1 MFYLFL
7 VLLLKYGAD
16 PTIKSRFGEDAL
28 QTACLKLATP
38 IASYL
43 INNFNYSNERIAC
56 AYELLGCTF
65 LDEQTDLQ
73 NALEYWRMAM
83 DIRLHSEPLPIVKR
97 NLVKPKK
104 AYQFMQE
111 FVTMEEL
118 ERIDLNLD
126 AMRLQSLLMCERI
139 LGSMHKELLFRLM
152 YRGASYADNLNF
164 QRCVDMW
171 NYSLRLRVL
180 KDTILSSDSCI
191 TSISLANL
199 YLDLFEVQQQST
211 TEDQLNFDD
220 VCETVDILLHEMP
233 QVVQLLQVRPTFKKQ
248 MENFD
253 TILKVI
259 TNLLYLMVKLNK
271 TSDQKGQLFQL
282 VRRLLRLGLRSSSGH
297 SFLHLAVSPNLEAKS
312 FSIYESLNS
321 PAPDCDLVN
330 LLLDCGADPDP
341 INHSGQTPLHLVCT
355 RINLQK
361 PIARLLLK
369 KGAHLDRVDFKGS
382 APVQMLLA
390 LGVTEIDPLEHISL
404 KCLSARSLAQS
415 GYSFEQIP
423 HFLRDF
429 VRIH

>member
-1 MFYLFL
+1 M
-7 VLLLKYGAD
+7 A
-16 PTIKSRFGEDAL
+16 
-28 QTACLKLATP
+28 
-38 IASYL
+38 
-43 INNFNYSNERIAC
+43 IN
-56 AYELLGCTF
+56 
-65 LDEQTDLQ
+65 
-73 NALEYWRMAM
+73 
-83 DIRLHSEPLPIVKR
+83 IRLHSEPRPIAKR
-97 NLVKPKK
+97 RLVEPKK

-164 QRCVDMW
+164 QRCIDMW

-199 YLDLFEVQQQST
+199 YLDLFEVQQQPT
-211 TEDQLNFDD
+211 TDDQLNFDD
-220 VCETVDILLHEMP
+220 VHETADILLHDITE
-233 QVVQLLQVRPTFKKQ
+233 VVQLLQIKPVFKKQ
-248 MENFD
+248 LENFD
-253 TILKVI
+253 TTLKVI
-259 TNLLYLMVKLNK
+259 TNLLYLMVKLEK
-271 TSDQKGQLFQL
+271 TSEHRQQLASL
-282 VRRLLRLGLRSSSGH
+282 VRRLLRLDLRSSSGH

-312 FSIYESLNS
+312 FSIYENLNS

-341 INHSGQTPLHLVCT
+341 INQYGQTPLHLVCT

-361 PIARLLLK
+361 TIAKLLLS

-382 APVQMLLA
+382 APVQMLLT
-390 LGVTEIDPLEHISL
+390 LGVTAIDPLEHITL
-404 KCLSARSLAQS
+404 KCLSARRLAQS
-415 GYSFEQIP
+415 GHSQELIP

-429 VRIH
+429 VHIH